1 MHIVERLVFRTL
13 LIIVVL
19 PFLASCRNIHQSP
32 FEDDLEMIDAALT
45 IADEYVHAKEQKIRT
60 IENMLNS
67 RGVNSLQKYHI
78 YGQLFE
84 EYEAYQFDK
93 AKEMLENQESIAE
106 SLGNVALRNDALLDK
121 AMLFINAGL
130 YLETYE
136 VFGQLDTT
144 SFDAVQMVE
153 WYNVRQKFLSDYDE
167 YVSSSSI
174 KVPDVEKVEYYQDQI
189 LKNTPESDPVNQHIR
204 VLRLISQK
212 DYDKASKLNTSI
224 LAGMD
229 SGSRDYAIRAYWQGF
244 IADHQGNSYEAI
256 HWWALSAVSDIK
268 CAIKDNA
275 SLSTIAP
282 KLIASQDT
290 DRAFRYIRQ
299 SLDDAI
305 FYNAKLR
312 KVQVATALP
321 MIEKAYSDN
330 KALQD
335 KEKKIYINLITAI
348 AVLLLFF
355 CVVAIRF
362 YTKGRM
368 TAREVEKKNAQLAA
382 YYKSIEETEEHLK
395 MTNLELVEANAA
407 KEEYLGLFLSMCSG
421 YLDKLKKAQ
430 GREQYDEELKKF
442 YRTFD
447 TSFLQ
452 LYPTFVEDFN
462 SLLREDSRITLK
474 DGETLNTELRIF
486 ALIKLGITQS
496 SHIASL
502 LRYSV
507 NTIYNYRA
515 QVKNAALSD
524 RENFEELVRKIGSR
538 RY

>member
-1 MHIVERLVFRTL
+1 MHSIYKGL
-13 LIIVVL
+13 LGLLCMISI
-19 PFLASCRNIHQSP
+19 FLATSCRVSYSNSLN
-32 FEDDLEMIDAALT
+32 EELDKLDNALKA
-45 IADEYVHAKEQKIRT
+45 ADEYVHAKEQKIST

-67 RGVNSLQKYHI
+67 RGVNDLQKYHI
-78 YGQLFE
+78 YGQLFD

-93 AKEMLENQESIAE
+93 AKEMLEHQESIAE
-106 SLGNVALRNDALLDK
+106 SLNNVSLKNDALLDK
-121 AMLFINAGL
+121 AMLYINAGL
-130 YLETYE
+130 YLETHE
-136 VFGQLDTT
+136 VFEQLDTT
-144 SFDAVQMVE
+144 RFDRKQMVA
-153 WYNVRQKFLSDYDE
+153 WYNARQKFLSDYHE
-167 YVSSSSI
+167 YVSSSGVN
-174 KVPDVEKVEYYQDQI
+174 VPDIEKVEYYRDQI
-189 LKNTPESDPVNQHIR
+189 LKHTPENSTVNQHIR
-204 VLRLISQK
+204 VLRLIDQR
-212 DYDKASKLNTSI
+212 DFDKAYNLNMSI
-224 LAGMD
+224 LNEMNSA
-229 SGSRDYAIRAYWQGF
+229 SREYSIRAYWQGA
-244 IADHQGNSYEAI
+244 ISDQQGKTYEAI
-256 HWWALSAVSDIK
+256 HWWMLSAISDIR

-282 KLIASQDT
+282 KLIASHDT

-312 KVQVATALP
+312 KVQIATALP
-321 MIEKAYSDN
+321 VIEKAYSDN
-330 KALQD
+330 KASQD
-335 KEKKIYINLITAI
+335 KERKVYLNWITAI
-348 AVLLLFF
+348 ALLLLFI
-355 CVVAIRF
+355 CVIALRL
-362 YTKGRM
+362 YTKGRL
-368 TAREVEKKNAQLAA
+368 AAHEVDKKNSQLAE
-382 YYKSIEETEEHLK
+382 YYKSIEEAENHLK
-395 MTNLELVEANAA
+395 RINMELVEANAA

-430 GREQYDEELKKF
+430 GREQYEEELKKF

-462 SLLREDSRITLK
+462 SLLQEGARMTLK

-515 QVKNAALSD
+515 QVKNAALYD
-524 RENFEELVRKIGSR
+524 RENFEETVRKIGSQKV
-538 RY
+538 

>member
-256 HWWALSAVSDIK
+256 HWWALSTVSDIK

>member
-32 FEDDLEMIDAALT
+32 FEDDLKMIDAALT
-45 IADEYVHAKEQKIRT
+45 IADEYLHAKEQKIST

-130 YLETYE
+130 YLETHE

-335 KEKKIYINLITAI
+335 KEKKRYINWITAI
-348 AVLLLFF
+348 ALLLLFI
-355 CVVAIRF
+355 CVVALRL
-362 YTKGRM
+362 YSLGRI
-368 TAREVEKKNAQLAA
+368 AAHEVDKKNSQLAE
-382 YYKSIEETEEHLK
+382 YYKSIEEAENHLK
-395 MTNLELVEANAA
+395 MANMELIEANAA

-430 GREQYDEELKKF
+430 GREQYEEELKKF

-462 SLLREDSRITLK
+462 SLLQEGSRITLK

-524 RENFEELVRKIGSR
+524 RENFEETVRKIGSKR
-538 RY
+538 R

>member
-121 AMLFINAGL
+121 ALLFINAGL
-130 YLETYE
+130 YLETHE
-136 VFGQLDTT
+136 VFVQLDTT

-268 CAIKDNA
+268 CAIMDNA

>member
-244 IADHQGNSYEAI
+244 IADHQDNSYEAI

-335 KEKKIYINLITAI
+335 KEKKIYINWITAI

>member
-1 MHIVERLVFRTL
+1 MHFAEIIIRRFLYVIVLFGAFSCT
-13 LIIVVL
+13 IVD
-19 PFLASCRNIHQSP
+19 NSP
-32 FEDDLEMIDAALT
+32 FGEDLERIDDALKM
-45 IADEYVHAKEQKIRT
+45 ADEYDHAKDQKIST

-67 RGVNSLQKYHI
+67 RGVNDLQKYHI
-78 YGQLFE
+78 YGQLFD

-93 AKEMLENQESIAE
+93 AKEMLERQETIADD
-106 SLGNVALRNDALLDK
+106 LGNLSLRNDALLDK

-136 VFGQLDTT
+136 VFGQLDTS
-144 SFDAVQMVE
+144 SFDRNQMVE
-153 WYNVRQKFLSDYDE
+153 WYNVRQKFISDYDE
-167 YVSSSSI
+167 YVSSSSVE
-174 KVPDVEKVEYYQDQI
+174 VPDVKKVAYYQDQI
-189 LKNTPESDPVNQHIR
+189 LKNTSESSSVNQHIR
-204 VLRLISQK
+204 VLRLIDSK
-212 DYDKASKLNTSI
+212 DYDKAAKLNMSI
-224 LAGMD
+224 LEGMD
-229 SGSRDYAIRAYWQGF
+229 SGSREYAIRAYWQGA
-244 IADHQGNSYEAI
+244 IEDQRGNAYDAI
-256 HWWALSAVSDIK
+256 HWWSLSAVSDIR

-275 SLSTIAP
+275 SLSTLAP
-282 KLIASQDT
+282 RLIVLQDT

-299 SLDDAI
+299 SLDDAV

-312 KVQVATALP
+312 KVQIATALP

-330 KALQD
+330 KARQD
-335 KEKKIYINLITAI
+335 KEKRRYINWITTIAI
-348 AVLLLFF
+348 LLLMI

-362 YTKGRM
+362 YYKGRLN
-368 TAREVEKKNAQLAA
+368 AKEIENKNTQLAE
-382 YYKSIEETEEHLK
+382 YYKSIEAAENHLK
-395 MTNLELVEANAA
+395 MANLELVEANAA

-421 YLDKLKKAQ
+421 YLDKLKKTLP
-430 GREQYDEELKKF
+430 REQYESELKNF

-447 TSFLQ
+447 TSFVQ

-462 SLLREDSRITLK
+462 SLLQEESRMTLK

-515 QVKNAALSD
+515 QVTNAALSD
-524 RENFEELVRKIGSR
+524 RENFEASVRKIGSKR
-538 RY
+538 L

>member
-1 MHIVERLVFRTL
+1 MHFAEIIIRRFLYVIVLFGAFSCT
-13 LIIVVL
+13 IVD
-19 PFLASCRNIHQSP
+19 NSP
-32 FEDDLEMIDAALT
+32 FGEDLERIDDALKM
-45 IADEYVHAKEQKIRT
+45 AYEYDHAKDQKIST

-67 RGVNSLQKYHI
+67 RGVNDLQKYHI
-78 YGQLFE
+78 YGQLFD

-93 AKEMLENQESIAE
+93 AKEMLERQEAIADD
-106 SLGNVALRNDALLDK
+106 LGNLSLRNDALLDK

-130 YLETYE
+130 YLETHDI
-136 VFGQLDTT
+136 FDQLDTN
-144 SFDAVQMVE
+144 SFDQQQMVA
-153 WYNVRQKFLSDYDE
+153 WYNARQKFISDYDE
-167 YVSSSSI
+167 YVSSSSVE
-174 KVPDVEKVEYYQDQI
+174 VPDVKKVAYYQDQI
-189 LKNTPESDPVNQHIR
+189 LKNTPESSSVNQHIR
-204 VLRLISQK
+204 VLRLIGSK
-212 DYDKASKLNTSI
+212 DFDKASKLNTSI

-229 SGSRDYAIRAYWQGF
+229 PSSRDYAIRAYWQGT
-244 IADHQGNSYEAI
+244 IEEQRGNAYEAI
-256 HWWALSAVSDIK
+256 HWWSLSAVSDIR

-275 SLSTIAP
+275 SLSTLASR
-282 KLIASQDT
+282 LIVLQDT

-312 KVQVATALP
+312 KVQIATTLP

-330 KALQD
+330 RALQD
-335 KEKKIYINLITAI
+335 REKRRYINSITTI
-348 AVLLLFF
+348 ALLLLVI

-362 YTKGRM
+362 YSKGQM
-368 TAREVEKKNAQLAA
+368 NAREIKKKNDQLAE
-382 YYKSIEETEEHLK
+382 YYNSIEAAENDLK
-395 MTNLELVEANAA
+395 MTNLELIEANAA

-421 YLDKLKKAQ
+421 YLDKLKKTLP
-430 GREQYDEELKKF
+430 REQYESELKNF

-447 TSFLQ
+447 TSFVQ
-452 LYPTFVEDFN
+452 LYPTFVEEFN
-462 SLLREDSRITLK
+462 SLLNEDDRIVLK
-474 DGETLNTELRIF
+474 EGENLNTELRIF

-524 RENFEELVRKIGSR
+524 RENFEDSVRKIGSKR
-538 RY
+538 L

>member
-1 MHIVERLVFRTL
+1 MHIAERLVFRTL
-13 LIIVVL
+13 LIVAMS
-19 PFLASCRNIHQSP
+19 FLTSCRITHHSP
-32 FEDDLEMIDAALT
+32 FEDDLEKIDAALNM
-45 IADEYVHAKEQKIRT
+45 ADEYVHAKEQKIRT

-67 RGVNSLQKYHI
+67 RGVNDLQKYHI

-93 AKEMLENQESIAE
+93 AKEMLENQEEIAE
-106 SLGNVALRNDALLDK
+106 CLGNLSLKNDALLDK

-130 YLETYE
+130 YLETHQ
-136 VFGQLDTT
+136 VFGLLDTT
-144 SFDAVQMVE
+144 SFNAEQMVA
-153 WYNVRQKFLSDYDE
+153 WYNARQKFLSDYDE
-167 YVSSSSI
+167 YVSSSGV
-174 KVPDVEKVEYYQDQI
+174 KVPDIEKVAYYQNQI
-189 LKNTPESDPVNQHIR
+189 LKNTPESDAVNQHIR

-212 DYDKASKLNTSI
+212 DYDKASKLNSSI

-244 IADHQGNSYEAI
+244 IADQQGNTYEAI
-256 HWWALSAVSDIK
+256 HWWTLSAISDIK
-268 CAIKDNA
+268 CSIKDNA

-335 KEKKIYINLITAI
+335 KERKRYINWITAT
-348 AVLLLFF
+348 AFLLLLF
-355 CVVAIRF
+355 CLVAIRF
-362 YTKGRM
+362 YYKGRL
-368 TAREVEKKNAQLAA
+368 TAKEVEKKNAQLAE
-382 YYKSIEETEEHLK
+382 YYKSIEAAENHLK
-395 MTNLELVEANAA
+395 MTNLELIEANAA

-430 GREQYDEELKKF
+430 GREQYEEELKKF

-462 SLLREDSRITLK
+462 SLLQEESRMTLK

-524 RENFEELVRKIGSR
+524 RENFEDSVRKIGSKR
-538 RY
+538 H

>member
-1 MHIVERLVFRTL
+1 MHISRRLIRRITFMAAL
-13 LIIVVL
+13 VL
-19 PFLASCRNIHQSP
+19 TVSCSFAEQSP
-32 FEDDLEMIDAALT
+32 FEEDLERIDEALKMT
-45 IADEYVHAKEQKIRT
+45 DEYVHAKEQKIST

-93 AKEMLENQESIAE
+93 AKEMLERQESIADA
-106 SLGNVALRNDALLDK
+106 LGNPSLRNDALLDK

-130 YLETYE
+130 YLETHE
-136 VFGQLDTT
+136 VFELLDTT
-144 SFDAVQMVE
+144 SFDADQKVQ
-153 WYNVRQKFLSDYDE
+153 WYNARQKFLSDYDE

-174 KVPDVEKVEYYQDQI
+174 KVPDVEKVAYYQDQI
-189 LKNTPESDPVNQHIR
+189 LRSTQETDLVNLHIR
-204 VLRLISQK
+204 VLRFISQK
-212 DYDKASKLNTSI
+212 DYDKASALNSSV
-224 LAGMD
+224 LPKMD
-229 SGSRDYAIRAYWQGF
+229 PGSRDYAIRAYWQGA
-244 IADHQGNSYEAI
+244 IADYQGNAYEAI
-256 HWWALSAVSDIK
+256 HWWALSAISDIR

-282 KLIASQDT
+282 KLITSKDT

-312 KVQVATALP
+312 KVQIATTLP

-330 KALQD
+330 KSLQD
-335 KEKKIYINLITAI
+335 KEKKRYLNWITTT
-348 AVLLLFF
+348 AVLLLLF
-355 CVVAIRF
+355 CIVAIRF
-362 YTKGRM
+362 YYKGRL
-368 TAREVEKKNAQLAA
+368 TAQEVEKKNAQLAE
-382 YYKSIEETEEHLK
+382 YYKSIEAAENHLK
-395 MTNLELVEANAA
+395 MKNMELIEANAA

-430 GREQYDEELKKF
+430 GREQYEEELKKF

-462 SLLREDSRITLK
+462 SLLQESSRITLK

-524 RENFEELVRKIGSR
+524 RENFEESVRKIGSR
-538 RY
+538 RD

>member
-1 MHIVERLVFRTL
+1 MHIAERFVFRTL
-13 LIIVVL
+13 LIIVAL

-45 IADEYVHAKEQKIRT
+45 LADEYVHAKEQKIST

-93 AKEMLENQESIAE
+93 AKEMLERQESIAE
-106 SLGNVALRNDALLDK
+106 GLGDASLRNDALLDK

-130 YLETYE
+130 YLESHE
-136 VFGQLDTT
+136 VFDLLDTT
-144 SFDAVQMVE
+144 AFDTQQMVN
-153 WYNVRQKFLSDYDE
+153 WYSARQKFLSDYNE

-189 LKNTPESDPVNQHIR
+189 LRNTPESDPVNQHIR

-212 DYDKASKLNTSI
+212 DYDKAFKLNASI
-224 LAGMD
+224 LAGLNP
-229 SGSRDYAIRAYWQGF
+229 GSRDYAIRAYWQGT
-244 IADHQGNSYEAI
+244 IADHQGNSFEAI

-312 KVQVATALP
+312 KVQIATVLP
-321 MIEKAYSDN
+321 MIERAYSDN

-335 KEKKIYINLITAI
+335 KEKKRYINWITAI
-348 AVLLLFF
+348 ALLLLFI
-355 CVVAIRF
+355 CVVALRL
-362 YTKGRM
+362 YSLGRI
-368 TAREVEKKNAQLAA
+368 AAHEVDKKNSQLAE
-382 YYKSIEETEEHLK
+382 YYKSIEEAENHLK
-395 MTNLELVEANAA
+395 MTNMELIEANAA

-430 GREQYDEELKKF
+430 GREQYEEELKKF

-462 SLLREDSRITLK
+462 SLLQEGSRITLK

-524 RENFEELVRKIGSR
+524 RENFEETVRKIGSKR
-538 RY
+538 R

>member
-1 MHIVERLVFRTL
+1 MHIAERLVLRTL
-13 LIIVVL
+13 LIVAMS
-19 PFLASCRNIHQSP
+19 FLTSCRITHHSP
-32 FEDDLEMIDAALT
+32 FEDDLEKIDAALNM
-45 IADEYVHAKEQKIRT
+45 ADEYVHAKEQKIRT

-67 RGVNSLQKYHI
+67 RGVNDLQKYHI

-93 AKEMLENQESIAE
+93 AKEMLENQEEIAE
-106 SLGNVALRNDALLDK
+106 CLGNLSLKNDALLDK

-144 SFDAVQMVE
+144 SFNAEQMVE
-153 WYNVRQKFLSDYDE
+153 WYNARQKFLSDYDE
-167 YVSSSSI
+167 YVSSSGV
-174 KVPDVEKVEYYQDQI
+174 KVPDIEKVAYYQDQI
-189 LKNTPESDPVNQHIR
+189 LKNTPESDAVNQHIR

-212 DYDKASKLNTSI
+212 DYDKASKLNSSI

-229 SGSRDYAIRAYWQGF
+229 TGSRDYAIRAYWQGS
-244 IADHQGNSYEAI
+244 IADHQGNTYEAI
-256 HWWALSAVSDIK
+256 HWWSLSAISDIK

-282 KLIASQDT
+282 KLLASQDT

-312 KVQVATALP
+312 KVQIATALP

-335 KEKKIYINLITAI
+335 KEKKIYINWITAI
-348 AVLLLFF
+348 ALLLLFF
-355 CVVAIRF
+355 CLVAVRF

-368 TAREVEKKNAQLAA
+368 TAHEVEKKNAQLAA
-382 YYKSIEETEEHLK
+382 YYKSIEEAEEHLK
-395 MTNLELVEANAA
+395 TINLELVEANAA

-430 GREQYDEELKKF
+430 GREQYEEELKKF

-462 SLLREDSRITLK
+462 SLLKEESRMTLK

-524 RENFEELVRKIGSR
+524 RENFEDSVRKIGSK

>member
-1 MHIVERLVFRTL
+1 MHSIYKGL
-13 LIIVVL
+13 LGLLCMISI
-19 PFLASCRNIHQSP
+19 FLATSCRVSYSNSLN
-32 FEDDLEMIDAALT
+32 EELDKLDNALKA
-45 IADEYVHAKEQKIRT
+45 ADEYVHAKEQKIST

-67 RGVNSLQKYHI
+67 RGVNDLQKYHI
-78 YGQLFE
+78 YGQLFD

-93 AKEMLENQESIAE
+93 AKEMLEHQESIAE
-106 SLGNVALRNDALLDK
+106 SLNNVSLKNDALLDK
-121 AMLFINAGL
+121 AMLYINAGL
-130 YLETYE
+130 YLETHE
-136 VFGQLDTT
+136 VFEQLDTT
-144 SFDAVQMVE
+144 CFDRKQMVA
-153 WYNVRQKFLSDYDE
+153 WYNARQKFLSDYHE
-167 YVSSSSI
+167 YVSSSGVD
-174 KVPDVEKVEYYQDQI
+174 VPDIEKVEYYRDQI
-189 LKNTPESDPVNQHIR
+189 LKHTPENSTVNQHIR
-204 VLRLISQK
+204 VLRLIDQR
-212 DYDKASKLNTSI
+212 DFDKAYNLNMSI
-224 LAGMD
+224 LNKMNSA
-229 SGSRDYAIRAYWQGF
+229 SREYSIRAYWQGA
-244 IADHQGNSYEAI
+244 ISDQQGKTYEAI
-256 HWWALSAVSDIK
+256 HWWMLSAISDIR

-282 KLIASQDT
+282 KLIASHDT

-312 KVQVATALP
+312 KVQIATALP
-321 MIEKAYSDN
+321 VIEKAYSDN
-330 KALQD
+330 KASQD
-335 KEKKIYINLITAI
+335 KERKVYLNWITAI
-348 AVLLLFF
+348 ALLLLFIS
-355 CVVAIRF
+355 VIALRL
-362 YTKGRM
+362 YAKGRV
-368 TAREVEKKNAQLAA
+368 AAHEVDKKNCQLAE
-382 YYKSIEETEEHLK
+382 YYKSIEEAENHLK
-395 MTNLELVEANAA
+395 RINMELVEANAA

-430 GREQYDEELKKF
+430 GREQYEEELKKF

-447 TSFLQ
+447 TSFIQ

-515 QVKNAALSD
+515 QVKNAALSN
-524 RENFEELVRKIGSR
+524 RENFEETVRKIGSQKV
-538 RY
+538 

>member
-1 MHIVERLVFRTL
+1 MHIAERLVCRTL
-13 LIIVVL
+13 LIVAIS
-19 PFLASCRNIHQSP
+19 FLASCRSIHQSP
-32 FEDDLEMIDAALT
+32 FEGDLEKIDAALAM
-45 IADEYVHAKEQKIRT
+45 ADEYFHAKDQKIST

-67 RGVNSLQKYHI
+67 RGVNDLQKYHI

-93 AKEMLENQESIAE
+93 AKEMLENQEAIAE
-106 SLGNVALRNDALLDK
+106 GLGNLSLRNDALLDK

-130 YLETYE
+130 YLETHE
-136 VFGQLDTT
+136 VFGQLDTN
-144 SFDAVQMVE
+144 SFDEKQMVG
-153 WYNVRQKFLSDYDE
+153 WYNARQKFLSDYDE
-167 YVSSSSI
+167 YVSSSSV
-174 KVPDVEKVEYYQDQI
+174 KVPDIEKVAYYQDQI
-189 LKNTPESDPVNQHIR
+189 LNSTPESDAVNQHIR

-224 LAGMD
+224 LTGMD
-229 SGSRDYAIRAYWQGF
+229 TGSRDYAIRAYWQGF
-244 IADHQGNSYEAI
+244 ISDQQGNSYEAI
-256 HWWALSAVSDIK
+256 HWWALSAISDIK

-275 SLSTIAP
+275 SLSTLAP

-312 KVQVATALP
+312 KVQIATALP

-335 KEKKIYINLITAI
+335 KEKKRYLNWITTT
-348 AVLLLFF
+348 AVLLLLF
-355 CVVAIRF
+355 CLVAIRF
-362 YTKGRM
+362 YYKGRM
-368 TAREVEKKNAQLAA
+368 TAQEVERKNAQLEE
-382 YYKSIEETEEHLK
+382 YYKSIESAENHLK
-395 MTNLELVEANAA
+395 MINMELVEANAA

-430 GREQYDEELKKF
+430 GREQYEEELKKF

-452 LYPTFVEDFN
+452 LYPTFVEEFN
-462 SLLREDSRITLK
+462 ALLQEDARITLK

-515 QVKNAALSD
+515 QVKNSALSD
-524 RENFEELVRKIGSR
+524 RENFEESVRKIGSKR
-538 RY
+538 V

>member
-224 LAGMD
+224 LAGMA

-268 CAIKDNA
+268 CAIMDNA

>member
-13 LIIVVL
+13 LIIVAL

-45 IADEYVHAKEQKIRT
+45 IADEYLHAKEQKIST

-224 LAGMD
+224 LEGID

>member
-189 LKNTPESDPVNQHIR
+189 LNNTPESDPVNQHIR